1 MLFASLLNGFLVV
14 LVIWAAGSM
23 LRHGRSRKAQRTTR
37 ELLVSPMSGLVAG
50 AMLLGFQSLV
60 QPEVRHRIVVEQ
72 KEEALEDADGNPP
85 PGGRL
90 FHEQLRKIRRGEDID
105 GLTIQIKP

>member
-1 MLFASLLNGFLVV
+1 MGIPITGVGVLRSTENLIPMTLL
-14 LVIWAAGSM
+14 
-23 LRHGRSRKAQRTTR
+23 RRKAQRTTR